1 MISGAA
7 TVDAYLAE
15 VAEARRPAMA
25 RLREL
30 CRERRRGSEECIEY
44 GMPCYKRGGAAE
56 IAFASQKQYVA
67 LYVMKKDVLDE
78 FRERLGASSIG
89 KGCGRYREPAK
100 IDFRVIDELLRRN
113 GESTAAPC

>member
-30 CRERRRGSEECIEY
+30 CRERLGGSEECIEY
-44 GMPCYKRGGAAE
+44 GMPC
-56 IAFASQKQYVA
+56 
-67 LYVMKKDVLDE
+67 
-78 FRERLGASSIG
+78 
-89 KGCGRYREPAK
+89 
-100 IDFRVIDELLRRN
+100 FRVIDELLRRN